1 MVESHAATCA
11 RCQAVLAAMARTAPP
26 LAARKWWLTSTVR
39 WLVPIAIIPALA
51 VVVRMNL
58 PTGRQA
64 APAAPRPALSASP
77 VSAPASESRPAD
89 VAAPPARAVDSL
101 EQPPEAKRRERGD
114 AEAGQR
120 SALAKSNAAPS
131 PPVQTAPASVVQQE
145 QPTTPT
151 FRARDASAAPA
162 PAPVQPSAEVRAE
175 APRALA
181 ETVTVARDQ
190 AVVRSAVPLEIA
202 SPDRN
207 VRWRIVA
214 GNRVERSINA
224 GTTWQAQSTG
234 TSARLTAGAAPSPTV
249 CWLVGPGGIVLV
261 SQDGGTWERVAF
273 PEPADLTAIRATDGS
288 SATTTAADGRVFST
302 TDGGKTWR

>member
-1 MVESHAATCA
+1 
-11 RCQAVLAAMARTAPP
+11 
-26 LAARKWWLTSTVR
+26 
-39 WLVPIAIIPALA
+39 
-51 VVVRMNL
+51 
-58 PTGRQA
+58 
-64 APAAPRPALSASP
+64 
-77 VSAPASESRPAD
+77 
-89 VAAPPARAVDSL
+89 
-101 EQPPEAKRRERGD
+101 
-114 AEAGQR
+114 
-120 SALAKSNAAPS
+120 
-131 PPVQTAPASVVQQE
+131 
-145 QPTTPT
+145 
-151 FRARDASAAPA
+151 
-162 PAPVQPSAEVRAE
+162 
-175 APRALA
+175 
-181 ETVTVARDQ
+181 VTVARDQ